1 MINRIAVS
9 HSRRPA
15 NDTLCVRRQRKF
27 DPEFDDGEK
36 EEEEEEEEKVTRED
50 DGRRCCCDHLRVFLL
65 TCSFFLFGWVRVAR
79 TLSLSRCSV
88 APCVL
93 DLQEC
98 CVSISFFVSFS
109 LTFGFTR

>member
-88 APCVL
+88 CP
-93 DLQEC
+93 
-98 CVSISFFVSFS
+98 
-109 LTFGFTR
+109 